1 MNLPELGQYVG
12 WFGGCVYL
20 LTRAEGALK
29 AWSNRR
35 KLDRLI
41 ADGGPLPWEKHARS
55 MKPPE
60 PFRPHHVVAKC
71 TGCGARVVASHFNGA
86 HCEAPW
92 PEDLRPEPLT
102 LAPPVHGHRAAP
114 PPLSRMR
121 PPK

>member
-20 LTRAEGALK
+20 LSRAEGALQ
-29 AWSNRR
+29 AWSYRR
-35 KLDRLI
+35 KLDRVL
-41 ADGGPLPWEKHARS
+41 AGGGPLPWEKQGARS

-60 PFRPHHVVAKC
+60 PFRPHHVVTSC

-92 PEDLRPEPLT
+92 PEDLGPEPL
-102 LAPPVHGHRAAP
+102 RA